1 MREDWTD
8 AATAKSWD
16 ADPVGHNPLRV
27 EQLDILLALLE
38 TEYRPGKAIL
48 DIGLGTGMVEE
59 LIFERVPGAY
69 VVGVDFSEAMLEIAH
84 RRLHPYRGQ
93 YEVVIRDIRD
103 IDSLKLP
110 PHQYKIAIS
119 VQTIHNVED
128 AYKKPIFDYI
138 YRTLEPDG
146 LFLLLDRIAV
156 DASNLFSCYKALW
169 DRLGRTN
176 NTKMREGNT
185 FEEHTSTVA
194 ARGDLP
200 ASLEQ
205 HLAWLRESGFEAACL
220 HLHANRAL
228 FAARKPKGKSI
239 ALSPEHGNLI
249 SDF

>member
-16 ADPVGHNPLRV
+16 ADPVSHNPLRV

-38 TEYRPGKAIL
+38 GEYQPGKAIL

-59 LIFERVPGAY
+59 LIFERIPRAY

-84 RRLHPYRGQ
+84 RRLHPYREQ
-93 YEVVIRDIRD
+93 YEVVMGDIRE

-110 PHQYKIAIS
+110 SRDYQVAIS
-119 VQTIHNVED
+119 VQTIHNVAD
-128 AYKKPIFDYI
+128 PYKKPVFDFI
-138 YRTLEPDG
+138 RNTLQPGG

-156 DASNLFSCYKALW
+156 NTPGHYTSYKALW
-169 DRLGRTN
+169 DRLGALH
-176 NTKMREGNT
+176 NTRMREGET
-185 FEEHTSTVA
+185 FEEHTNSVA

-205 HLAWLRESGFEAACL
+205 HLEWFRNSGFEAACL
-220 HLHANRAL
+220 HLHGNRAL
-228 FAARKPKGKSI
+228 FAARKT
-239 ALSPEHGNLI
+239 EE
-249 SDF
+249 

>member
-16 ADPVGHNPLRV
+16 ADPVSHNPLRV

-38 TEYRPGKAIL
+38 REYRPGKAIL

-59 LIFERVPGAY
+59 LIFERMPGAY

-93 YEVVIRDIRD
+93 YEVVMVDIRE
-103 IDSLKLP
+103 IGSLKLP
-110 PHQYKIAIS
+110 SREYQVAIS

-128 AYKKPIFDYI
+128 AYKQTIFDYI
-138 YRTLEPDG
+138 YEALEPGG

-156 DASNLFSCYKALW
+156 NTPGLYPSYKALW
-169 DRLGRTN
+169 DRLGTLH
-176 NTKMREGNT
+176 NTRMREGET
-185 FEEHTSTVA
+185 FEEHISTVA

-205 HLAWLRESGFEAACL
+205 HLVWLREAGFEAACL
-220 HLHANRAL
+220 HLHGNRAL
-228 FAARKPKGKSI
+228 FADRKT
-239 ALSPEHGNLI
+239 
-249 SDF
+249 D